1 MPIDA
6 ARRSRLARALADIVG
21 REAVVADPS
30 ALAVYE
36 CDALTNFKA
45 APDLVVLPAST
56 GEVAA
61 VVRLA
66 RAEQV
71 PVVPRGEGTGLSGG
85 ALAVD
90 GGIIVGTSRMRAILD
105 TDYANLRA
113 TVQAGLVNIH
123 LSEHLAP
130 RGYLF
135 APDPSSQYASSI
147 GGNVAENSG
156 GPHCLKYGVT
166 TNHILG
172 LTLVLADGDVVRLG
186 GPQADP
192 LGYDLVGL
200 VVGSEGTF
208 GIVTEVVVRIVRA
221 PQAVRTL
228 LGVFETMDDASAAVS
243 GVIGKGIIPAAL
255 EMMDRSAL
263 EAVEAAFHAGYPYDC
278 GAVLLV
284 ELDGLAAG
292 LDDLERRV
300 VDIFT
305 EHRSREVKVARTDH
319 ERTLLW
325 KGRKMAFGAM
335 GRLGWDFYLQDAV
348 VPRTKLPAVLGKI
361 QGIAEAAGLR
371 VANMFHAGDGN
382 LHPCIIFDGGKP
394 GELERAAEAAGRM
407 MEVCIE
413 AGGCVTGEHGIGC
426 EKTEFMGLMFSKADL
441 DAMTK
446 VRAAFDP
453 ENRVN
458 PGKIFPTP
466 GAGHLK
472 PSLLGYRP
480 HAIESAGIAQRF

>member
-1 MPIDA
+1 METTHKA
-6 ARRSRLARALADIVG
+6 RLARALAAIVG
-21 REAVVADPS
+21 PEAVVADAS
-30 ALAVYE
+30 SLAAYE

-56 GEVAA
+56 DEVAA

-66 RAEQV
+66 AAERI
-71 PVVPRGEGTGLSGG
+71 PIVPRGEGTGLSGG

-90 GGIIVGTSRMRAILD
+90 GGIVLGFSRMRRILD
-105 TDYANLRA
+105 ADYANLRA
-113 TVQAGLVNIH
+113 TVEAGLVNIH
-123 LSEHLAP
+123 LTQQLAP

-147 GGNVAENSG
+147 GGNVAENAG

-166 TNHILG
+166 TNHVVG
-172 LTLVLADGDVVRLG
+172 LTAVLADGEVVRLG
-186 GPQADP
+186 GPSADP

-200 VVGSEGTF
+200 VVGSEGTLSV
-208 GIVTEVVVRIVRA
+208 VTEVTVRIIRA
-221 PQAVRTL
+221 PEAIRTL

-243 GVIGKGIIPAAL
+243 GVIGRGVIPAAL
-255 EMMDRSAL
+255 EMMDRPSL

-278 GAVLLV
+278 GAVLLI
-284 ELDGLAAG
+284 ELDGLASS

-300 VDIFT
+300 AEVL
-305 EHRSREVKVARTDH
+305 EAHRVREIRVARTEE
-319 ERTLLW
+319 ERVLLW

-335 GRLGWDFYLQDAV
+335 GRLGYDFYLQDAV
-348 VPRTKLPAVLGKI
+348 VPRTRLPQVLA
-361 QGIAEAAGLR
+361 QVQAIAARAGLR

-382 LHPCIIFDGGKP
+382 LHPVIIFDRRTP
-394 GELERAAEAAGRM
+394 GDLDRAAAAAGEM
-407 MEVCIE
+407 MGACIE

-426 EKTEFMGLMFSKADL
+426 EKVGFMRLMFSEADL
-441 DAMTK
+441 DAMKK
-446 VRAAFDP
+446 VRSAFNPDG
-453 ENRVN
+453 RLN
-458 PGKIFPTP
+458 PGKIFPAP

-480 HAIESAGIAQRF
+480 HAIETTGLGQRF

>member
-1 MPIDA
+1 MDA
-6 ARRSRLARALADIVG
+6 ARRSRIARDLAAIVG
-21 REAVVADPS
+21 RDAVVSDPS

-45 APDLVVLPAST
+45 APDVVVLPAST
-56 GEVAA
+56 EEVAA

-66 RAEQV
+66 AAERLA
-71 PVVPRGEGTGLSGG
+71 VVPRGEGTGLSGG
-85 ALAVD
+85 ALAIE
-90 GGIIVGTSRMRAILD
+90 GGIVVGTSRMRRILD
-105 TDYANLRA
+105 VDYADHRA

-123 LSEHLAP
+123 LTQHLAP

-135 APDPSSQYASSI
+135 APDPSSQFASSI

-166 TNHILG
+166 TNHVLG
-172 LTLVLADGDVVRLG
+172 LTAVLSDGEVVALG
-186 GPQADP
+186 GPASDP
-192 LGYDLVGL
+192 LGYDLVGV

-208 GIVTEVVVRIVRA
+208 AILTEVVVRILRA
-221 PQAVRTL
+221 PEAVRTL

-243 GVIGKGIIPAAL
+243 GVIGRGIIPAAL

-278 GAVLLV
+278 GAVLLI

-300 VDIFT
+300 VDVLQ
-305 EHRSREVKVARTDH
+305 EHRCREVKVARTEHD
-319 ERTLLW
+319 RVLLW

-335 GRLGWDFYLQDAV
+335 GRLGYDFYLQDAV
-348 VPRTKLPAVLGKI
+348 VPRTRLPAVLARC
-361 QGIAEAAGLR
+361 QAIAAEAGLR

-382 LHPCIIFDGGKP
+382 LHPCIIFDGQRP
-394 GELERAAEAAGRM
+394 GDLERAAEAAGKM

-426 EKTEFMGLMFSKADL
+426 EKTEFMGMMFTEADL
-441 DAMTK
+441 DAMRR
-446 VRAAFDP
+446 VRAAFNPDG
-453 ENRVN
+453 RLN
-458 PGKIFPTP
+458 PGKKLPAP

-472 PSLLGYRP
+472 PSLLGYKP
-480 HAIESAGIAQRF
+480 HAIETAGLAQRF

>member
-1 MPIDA
+1 MDA
-6 ARRSRLARALADIVG
+6 ARRARLAGELASIVG
-21 REAVVADPS
+21 PEAVVSDPS

-45 APDLVVLPAST
+45 APDLVVLPGST
-56 GEVAA
+56 EEVAA

-66 RAEQV
+66 RAEGL

-90 GGIIVGTSRMRAILD
+90 GGLVVGLSRMRRILEV
-105 TDYANLRA
+105 DYANLRA
-113 TVQAGLVNIH
+113 TVEAGLVNIQ
-123 LSEHLAP
+123 LTQHLAP

-166 TNHILG
+166 TNHIVG
-172 LTLVLADGDVVRLG
+172 LTAVLSDGEVVRLG
-186 GPQADP
+186 GPAADP

-208 GIVTEVVVRIVRA
+208 AVVTEVTVRIMRA
-221 PQAVRTL
+221 PQAVRTF

-243 GVIGKGIIPAAL
+243 GVIGRGIVPAAL
-255 EMMDRSAL
+255 EMMDRPSL

-278 GAVLLV
+278 GAVLLI
-284 ELDGLAAG
+284 ELDGLTAG

-300 VDIFT
+300 ADILT
-305 EHRSREVKVARTDH
+305 EHRCREVKVARTEH

-335 GRLGWDFYLQDAV
+335 GRLGYDFYLQDAV
-348 VPRTKLPAVLGKI
+348 VPRTKLPAVLSRI
-361 QGIAEAAGLR
+361 QGIADEAGLR

-382 LHPCIIFDGGKP
+382 LHPVIIFDGAKP
-394 GELERAAEAAGRM
+394 GDLERAAEAAGRM
-407 MEVCIE
+407 MEVCID
-413 AGGCVTGEHGIGC
+413 AGGCVSGEHGIGC
-426 EKTEFMGLMFSKADL
+426 EKTEFMGLMFSEADL
-441 DAMTK
+441 DAMK
-446 VRAAFDP
+446 RLRLAFNPDG
-453 ENRVN
+453 RLN
-458 PGKIFPTP
+458 PGKVLPTP

-472 PSLLGYRP
+472 PSLLGYKP
-480 HAIESAGIAQRF
+480 HAIETAGLAQRF